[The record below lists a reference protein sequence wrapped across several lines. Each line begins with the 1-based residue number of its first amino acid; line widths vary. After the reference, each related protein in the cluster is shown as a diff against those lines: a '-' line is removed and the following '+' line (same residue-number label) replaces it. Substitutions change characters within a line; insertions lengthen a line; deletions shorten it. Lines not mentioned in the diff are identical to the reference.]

1 MRFTNTIIAPSVQP
15 AALTALGLFVAWSV
29 ESSVEL
35 KGARLIGAPALV
47 GHTWPMGNG
56 HIAAKRMLGP
66 SVAPMRIDR
75 AR

>member
-29 ESSVEL
+29 ESQ
-35 KGARLIGAPALV
+35 GALPIGAPALV

>member
-1 MRFTNTIIAPSVQP
+1 MRFINTNIAPLVQP
-15 AALTALGLFVAWSV
+15 AALTAPGLIVACSV
-29 ESSVEL
+29 GSE
-35 KGARLIGAPALV
+35 GARQIGAPALV

-56 HIAAKRMLGP
+56 HVAAKRMLGP